1 MMKKCPFLC
10 QFDIDIERF
19 YEKTTK
25 KNHEKLDAI
34 AEKKNPF
41 VLFPF

>member
-19 YEKTTK
+19 YEKTK
-25 KNHEKLDAI
+25 KNHENLDAI